1 MQRPSCTLLLV
12 FIHGFKG
19 HDVHTFLGFP
29 DRVQTIFTN
38 SGTNLDVESIV
49 YPQYDTRGDFNVSIA
64 FSFFIT
70 RTISILPQYLMP
82 SIFFFSLKMSELQLA
97 VSAFAEWI
105 QTQVKEREAYNARAY
120 GPSKTT
126 TETEAKK
133 EPVTIPPVYV
143 CILGHSM
150 GGLVGKK
157 KK

>member
-1 MQRPSCTLLLV
+1 M
-12 FIHGFKG
+12 
-19 HDVHTFLGFP
+19 
-29 DRVQTIFTN
+29 
-38 SGTNLDVESIV
+38 SI
-49 YPQYDTRGDFNVSIA
+49 P
-64 FSFFIT
+64 
-70 RTISILPQYLMP
+70 
-82 SIFFFSLKMSELQLA
+82 QLA

-126 TETEAKK
+126 TETEAEK

-157 KK
+157 KMAEGCLSNSRQGEFFFDNRTSKGTHASRTFFSR